1 MRGLR
6 RLREAVSGGWSWR
19 SSGLLGPGVLCTVL
33 HTGTD
38 QVWMMFHVVS
48 NGCVEITSLV
58 GMCFYSLL
66 SRYQCDHGHED
77 APSHGRADNLKHLI
91 SHQLS
96 SL

>member
-38 QVWMMFHVVS
+38 QVFWMMFHVVS
-48 NGCVEITSLV
+48 NGYHNGCEVTSFV
-58 GMCFYSLL
+58 FYSIL
-66 SRYQCDHGHED
+66 SRCQCDHGHED
-77 APSHGRADNLKHLI
+77 ALLEDALT
-91 SHQLS
+91 
-96 SL
+96 

>member
-38 QVWMMFHVVS
+38 QVFWMMFHVVS
-48 NGCVEITSLV
+48 NGCEVTSFV
-58 GMCFYSLL
+58 GMCFYISCHDASVITDTKMRLL
-66 SRYQCDHGHED
+66 ED
-77 APSHGRADNLKHLI
+77 AL
-91 SHQLS
+91 
-96 SL
+96 